1 MKWLLV
7 DKNDN
12 INSTCEL
19 HSGYGEKG
27 AKMYFM
33 GRKQLEDEKEFDT
46 LWKVMSEQTYDAF
59 QKRVHRLHQIQIV
72 NGGKIKITILT

>member
-33 GRKQLEDEKEFDT
+33 GRKQLEDEKEFDK

-59 QKRVHRLHQIQIV
+59 QRSHRLHQIQIV